1 METANQVFVY
11 LMGEPDKL
19 LYAFFITLGL
29 NWFIAII
36 TSWIRGIGDSDK
48 GLKSILKKV
57 VYILVL
63 ILMTVMDDLF
73 GLKGVS
79 RSAYIYG
86 IIATQLSS
94 IYENVTGA
102 SISLPDIFKQIM
114 GRLQGSKPVNVGVK
128 QTSKK
133 K

>member
-1 METANQVFVY
+1 MEAVKQISVY
-11 LMGEPDKL
+11 LLGEPDKL
-19 LYAFFITLGL
+19 LYAFFIILGL

-36 TSWIRGIGDSDK
+36 TSWIKGSADSDK

-57 VYILVL
+57 VYVLIL
-63 ILMTVMDDLF
+63 ILMTVMDDLL

-79 RSAYIYG
+79 RGAYIYG

-102 SISLPDIFKQIM
+102 SISLPDIVKQIIDK
-114 GRLQGSKPVNVGVK
+114 LQGKKPVNAGVK
-128 QTSKK
+128 PTGTKK
-133 K
+133 